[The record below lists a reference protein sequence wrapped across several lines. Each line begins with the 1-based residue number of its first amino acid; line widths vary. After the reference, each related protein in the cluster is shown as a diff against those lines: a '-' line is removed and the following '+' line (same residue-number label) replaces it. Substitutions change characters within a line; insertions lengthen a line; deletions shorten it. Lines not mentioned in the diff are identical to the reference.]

1 MTQFSLKNRPDLQH
15 FQHYGQLFQ
24 AGLPRH
30 SSRVAPRI
38 KRRSST
44 DLAQNQ
50 RRRSTRRR
58 NRHGRSM
65 QDESAR
71 RFDRLKSAGREPTSR
86 AALFPPALL
95 AQDDGPNQSRNGF
108 TSNSCAERCRS
119 GKTCTKRF
127 AQWQLLWENGNPPKG
142 GTFFG
147 RLAQRE
153 RRSLTRTRS
162 GVQIPHRPPRDTKR
176 PVG

>member
-1 MTQFSLKNRPDLQH
+1 MTRSSSRYMTQFSLKNRPDLQR

-71 RFDRLKSAGREPTSR
+71 RFDRLKSAGREPTAR

-95 AQDDGPNQSRNGF
+95 AQNDGPNQSRNGF

-153 RRSLTRTRS
+153 RRSLTRTRP
-162 GVQIPHRPPRDTKR
+162 GVQIPHRPP
-176 PVG
+176 